1 MTLKISVSKEP
12 RQASIRSGGAANRGF
27 RPRRRKRKVVA
38 CLLAAGFPGLGHLY
52 LKLPVQGTTLIS
64 LFLLDISSLIYFSSV
79 RAALNL
85 PLLVLLGLMIPIIYF
100 YSIYTVLQAVDLIN
114 ARIRYEEAYREEGE
128 ASIDAPASQPQDANV
143 REGVI
148 AGLMLIGSG
157 AVIFLLRMDPFWLE
171 SYLYWFS
178 GYLVSAV
185 LTIGGLLMIGR
196 EGRRRFVRSGR
207 FTAAALIAAV
217 GLVLL
222 SDRITGQNHLFQL
235 PKWWPLLLIL
245 LGVDYIGVL
254 FWYLKTSGR
263 RTYRIR
269 VDIKGI
275 ILSVAIALSVF
286 AVTQQDHY
294 MHLWNRV
301 SLDLASSAAEF
312 SQAEGYHLKMPV
324 VRVPIELDT
333 EQVVINGVN
342 GDIDIKRATTE
353 DIQIQGMVW
362 VDELSEEEAAPI
374 AEKTEIAATVGK
386 SLTLT
391 VKNQLYGASGKR
403 HPRVNLTILLPENRF
418 LDLDISTTEGS
429 IKLTNVQALKQIKL
443 QTANG
448 NLRLWEIGG
457 DVTAKVLNGDAEF
470 YRIFGNLTIDTQG
483 GNLKANGIDGD
494 AALSTKVGDISLVNA
509 EGEITAGTR
518 NGNIVIDGVPQVLQA
533 ESLNGKI
540 RVSSNLVGGDWDV
553 YSGVG
558 EVTLEIPVTG
568 DYTLEGSSGYGD
580 IQSDLPFPIED
591 KVITGI
597 QGNGEHMIKVD
608 GNSNLIV
615 NYR

>member
-1 MTLKISVSKEP
+1 MTLKTSVRNEP

-27 RPRRRKRKVVA
+27 RPRRRKRKAIA
-38 CLLAAGFPGLGHLY
+38 CLLAGVFPGLGHLY
-52 LKLPVQGTTLIS
+52 LKLPVRGTVLIS

-79 RAALNL
+79 RASLNL
-85 PLLVLLGLMIPIIYF
+85 PLLGLLGLVIPIIYF
-100 YSIYTVLQAVDLIN
+100 YSIYTVLQTVDLIN
-114 ARIRYEEAYREEGE
+114 ARVRYEEAHREEGDSPI
-128 ASIDAPASQPQDANV
+128 AAPPSQLQDTNV
-143 REGVI
+143 REGLI

-157 AVIFLLRMDPFWLE
+157 AVISLLHINPFWLE

-178 GYLVSAV
+178 GYLVSAALV
-185 LTIGGLLMIGR
+185 IGGLLMIGR
-196 EGRRRFVRSGR
+196 EGRRRFIRSGR
-207 FTAAALIAAV
+207 FTAAALIVAV
-217 GLVLL
+217 GLILL
-222 SDRITGQNHLFQL
+222 FDRITGQNNLFKL
-235 PKWWPLLLIL
+235 PEWWPLVLML
-245 LGVDYIGVL
+245 LGVEYIGIL
-254 FWYLKTSGR
+254 CWHLKLSGR

-269 VDIKGI
+269 IDIKGI
-275 ILSVAIALSVF
+275 IFSAAIAFSVF

-312 SQAEGYHLKMPV
+312 SQAEGYHLQMPV

-353 DIQIQGMVW
+353 DIQILGTVW
-362 VDELSEEEAAPI
+362 VDELSDEEAALV

-391 VKNQLYGASGKR
+391 VKNQLYGASGRR
-403 HPRVNLTILLPENRF
+403 HPRVNLKILLPENRF

-429 IKLTNVQALKQIKL
+429 IKLTNVQALNQIKL

-470 YRIFGNLTIDTQG
+470 YRIFGDLTIDTQG
-483 GNLKANGIDGD
+483 GNLKANGIAGD
-494 AALSTKVGDISLVNA
+494 AALSAKVGDISLVNA

-518 NGNIVIDGVPQVLQA
+518 TGNILIDGVPQMLHA

-540 RVSSNLVGGDWDV
+540 RVSSSLVGGDWDV

-558 EVTLEIPVTG
+558 EVTLEIPVMG

-580 IQSDLPFPIED
+580 IQSDLPFTIED

-597 QGNGEHMIKVD
+597 QGSGEHMIKVD

>member
-1 MTLKISVSKEP
+1 MTLKTSVSKEP
-12 RQASIRSGGAANRGF
+12 RQASIRSGAANRGF
-27 RPRRRKRKVVA
+27 RPRRRKRKAVA
-38 CLLAAGFPGLGHLY
+38 CLLAAVFPGLGHLY
-52 LKLPVQGTTLIS
+52 LKLPVQGTALIS
-64 LFLLDISSLIYFSSV
+64 AFLLDISALIYFSSV
-79 RAALNL
+79 RSPLNL
-85 PLLVLLGLMIPIIYF
+85 PFLALLGLMIPIIYF
-100 YSIYTVLQAVDLIN
+100 YSLYTVLQTVDLIN
-114 ARIRYEEAYREEGE
+114 ARVRYEESHKEDEEV
-128 ASIDAPASQPQDANV
+128 SNDLPPSQLQDENM
-143 REGVI
+143 REGLI

-157 AVIFLLRMDPFWLE
+157 AVIFLLRMNPFWLE
-171 SYLYWFS
+171 SFLYWFS
-178 GYLVSAV
+178 GYLVSGA
-185 LTIGGLLMIGR
+185 LTIGGLLLIGR

-207 FTAAALIAAV
+207 FTAAALIVAV

-222 SDRITGQNHLFQL
+222 SDRLTGQNHLFQL
-235 PKWWPLLLIL
+235 PEWWPMVLIL

-254 FWYLKTSGR
+254 FWNRRFSGR
-263 RTYRIR
+263 LTYRIR

-275 ILSVAIALSVF
+275 ILSIAIAFSVF

-301 SLDLASSAAEF
+301 SLDLASSATEF
-312 SQAEGYHLKMPV
+312 SKAEGYHLQMPV

-342 GDIDIKRATTE
+342 GDIEIKRATTE
-353 DIQIQGMVW
+353 DIQIQGTIW
-362 VDELSEEEAAPI
+362 VDELSEEEAALI
-374 AEKTEIAATVGK
+374 AEQTEIAATVGK

-403 HPRVNLTILLPENRF
+403 HPRVNLTVLLPENRF
-418 LDLDISTTEGS
+418 LDLDVSTTDGS

-494 AALSTKVGDISLVNA
+494 ATLSTKVGDISLVNA
-509 EGEITAGTR
+509 EGEITVGTR
-518 NGNIVIDGVPQVLQA
+518 NGNIVIDGAPQSLHA

-540 RVSSNLVGGDWDV
+540 GVSSSWIGGDWDV

-558 EVTLEIPVTG
+558 EVTLEIPATG

-597 QGNGEHMIKVD
+597 QGSGEYMIKVG

-615 NYR
+615 NYH